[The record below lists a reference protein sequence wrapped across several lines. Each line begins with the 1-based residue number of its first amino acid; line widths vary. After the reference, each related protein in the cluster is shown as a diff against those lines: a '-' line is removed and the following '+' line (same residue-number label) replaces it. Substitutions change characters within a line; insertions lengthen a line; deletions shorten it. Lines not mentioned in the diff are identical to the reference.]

1 MVKKYDPDITVH
13 QMIET
18 EDDRVEFLM
27 GISQAM
33 ASRAGIRLNT
43 KRLYAADGYA
53 VQELLKVATTLY
65 RASRADKF
73 VEDDEDTEASSG
85 SYRLQDIKGARSLAS
100 DITERGAKLHDL
112 LKQEIEIRAERAKSI
127 RFLDAISGNLENG
140 SEQQYIEK
148 ALTDIIET
156 TKDDAEKLKKQCGD
170 LGADEN
176 ALREK
181 IKRKQNDL
189 ER

>member
-18 EDDRVEFLM
+18 EDDRVEFLT

-65 RASRADKF
+65 HASRADKV
-73 VEDDEDTEASSG
+73 VENEEDEDPGGS
-85 SYRLQDIKGARSLAS
+85 SYRLQDIKGARALAS
-100 DITERGAKLHDL
+100 EITEKGAKLHDL
-112 LKQEIEIRAERAKSI
+112 LKQELEVRAERAKSI
-127 RFLDAISGNLENG
+127 RLLDAISGNLEVRKKYRCKTIRRL
-140 SEQQYIEK
+140 SRQRMQQMMLLIRILFV
-148 ALTDIIET
+148 A
-156 TKDDAEKLKKQCGD
+156 G
-170 LGADEN
+170 G
-176 ALREK
+176 R
-181 IKRKQNDL
+181 
-189 ER
+189 